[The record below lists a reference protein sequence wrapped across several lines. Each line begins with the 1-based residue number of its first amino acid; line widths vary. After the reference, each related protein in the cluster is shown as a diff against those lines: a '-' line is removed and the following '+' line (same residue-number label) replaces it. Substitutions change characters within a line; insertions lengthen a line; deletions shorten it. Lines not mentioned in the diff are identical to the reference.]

1 MRKMDKKIV
10 EIFANES
17 KFSRFESHGK
27 SYIQCRIRGNFV

>member
-17 KFSRFESHGK
+17 RFSRFESHGK
-27 SYIQCRIRGNFV
+27 SYICRIRGNFV